1 MGVKAR
7 LNLQRCCATVLML
20 ISLGASAGEEDEIV
34 TSCHFSNAEWGVG
47 MINLCI
53 KENQALRLSLLA
65 YPQPYQRFLNRCRT
79 KSELGWDKVKICV
92 DKDIEADTALKQ
104 YPAEKAERIT
114 YCESEFGGR
123 GPVVVKACVDGEAN
137 EASEKQK

>member
-1 MGVKAR
+1 MRIGVVALAR
-7 LNLQRCCATVLML
+7 AGIFLSMLFSVAAT
-20 ISLGASAGEEDEIV
+20 AGEEEEIV

-47 MINLCI
+47 MIDLCI
-53 KENQALRLSLLA
+53 KENQALRASLLA

>member
-1 MGVKAR
+1 MRISIVALTRAGIFLAMLFSVA
-7 LNLQRCCATVLML
+7 AT
-20 ISLGASAGEEDEIV
+20 AGEEDEIV
-34 TSCHFSNAEWGVG
+34 TSCHFSNAEWGAG
-47 MINLCI
+47 MIDLCI

-104 YPAEKAERIT
+104 YPADKAQRIA
-114 YCESEFGGR
+114 YCESEYGGR
-123 GPVVVKACVDGEAN
+123 GRVVVKACVDGEAN
-137 EASEKQK
+137 ATGEKQK